1 MCTTDDDEIDFSS
14 IKKNVQVVHERRKRV
29 IQNIFAQKERS
40 PSSSSRVGVCVLD
53 FFFLFFFCSFSKALK
68 HFLCVFF
75 CLCSSSWHNNKI
87 VVCTF
92 ASGSHSCR
100 RRPFFGLLFFGP
112 FFALCAFLCVL
123 FVHSKTTK
131 KRRPFPNQNSP
142 SREESVAHH
151 HHHHHHLVD
160 ALPFETPT
168 KFSPKERRR
177 GGVCGVCRTTTPPQK
192 SDVGR
197 ARKRHARDIS
207 ISTNSSDAF
216 FFVVQS
222 G

>member
-14 IKKNVQVVHERRKRV
+14 IKKKCPSRPREEETRYPKHLRTKGEK
-29 IQNIFAQKERS
+29 
-40 PSSSSRVGVCVLD
+40 SSSSRVGVCVLD

-123 FVHSKTTK
+123 FVHKTT
-131 KRRPFPNQNSP
+131 KRRPFPIQNSP
-142 SREESVAHH
+142 SREESVV

-192 SDVGR
+192 KSDVGR

>member
-1 MCTTDDDEIDFSS
+1 MTLISPQLKKMSKSS
-14 IKKNVQVVHERRKRV
+14 TRGGNALSKTSSHKRREVRPLPPV
-29 IQNIFAQKERS
+29 L
-40 PSSSSRVGVCVLD
+40 VCVFST
-53 FFFLFFFCSFSKALK
+53 FFFFFFCSFSKALTL
-68 HFLCVFF
+68 FVCLF
-75 CLCSSSWHNNKI
+75 LCSSSWHNKI

-92 ASGSHSCR
+92 VL
-100 RRPFFGLLFFGP
+100 FLVFFFGP
-112 FFALCAFLCVL
+112 FFASAFLCVL
-123 FVHSKTTK
+123 FVHNTT
-131 KRRPFPNQNSP
+131 KRRPFPIQNSP

-168 KFSPKERRR
+168 KFSPKERR